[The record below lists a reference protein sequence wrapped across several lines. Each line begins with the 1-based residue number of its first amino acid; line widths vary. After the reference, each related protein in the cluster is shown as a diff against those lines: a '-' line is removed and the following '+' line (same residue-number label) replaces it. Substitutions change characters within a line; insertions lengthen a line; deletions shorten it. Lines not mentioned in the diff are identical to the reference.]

1 MFVEILTWI
10 VRASIALSDV
20 MARALLV
27 YYALYAAVILAR
39 IMYGLYLMGRNNNA
53 VRQAM
58 TLIYNVHVLL
68 IDLVAMPILLAALCC
83 DIVLLMRL
91 LENRENLETPEWHS
105 VNGTLMDNE
114 YHTNDSSPENGNNL

>member
-1 MFVEILTWI
+1 MWI

-39 IMYGLYLMGRNNNA
+39 IMYGLYLMGRNNYA

-58 TLIYNVHVLL
+58 TLIYNVHVIL
-68 IDLVAMPILLAALCC
+68 IDLVAMPILLGALCG
-83 DIVLLMRL
+83 DIVLLMQL
-91 LENRENLETPEWHS
+91 LENRGNLETPGWYSE
-105 VNGTLMDNE
+105 NGTLMENE
-114 YHTNDSSPENGNNL
+114 YHTNESERE